1 MKVKKPFRNFSFFLL
16 ITAWLLFG
24 WPPIWQNPRIPP
36 GVQPALATAPLP
48 AYRASG
54 TFTAGTSTVTPPYPA
69 SMQANDI
76 CLLVVSSE
84 NQAITLTTANGFA
97 ELPTWSPQSAGT
109 AATDPGSRLAVFWKR
124 TVGGDSAPKVADS
137 GNNTEGVI
145 HCFSGV
151 TTSGNPWDTGAGG
164 NDSGANDTTGTIP
177 GSTTTFDNDLVVLM
191 TSTSFNGTSTAQC
204 SGWTNANLANITER
218 QDNTN
223 TAGLGGGSCM
233 ATGEKATAGSYTTTT
248 LTLANTTYK
257 GAISLA
263 LKPPQ
268 LPAVSTQAAS
278 AVNETTA
285 TANGNITDAGGDTAD
300 KQGFVYDTSS
310 HGLPGNVAPGSSGYA
325 SFAENTGSFGAG
337 AFTVGLTGL
346 SSGNTYYGR
355 AYAHNSAGYSY
366 GGEVNFT
373 TAIISITITSDGS
386 ISYGIVPVSTSK
398 DTTSSGLNDT
408 QVASNNGSVAEDF
421 NIKGQNS
428 SGWTLA
434 GSAGSEQ
441 YVHAFCTT
449 GSGSPDPCDSSPTW
463 TALTTSYQSLASN
476 VAVSGNQRFDLK
488 ITMPTGTTATAQQ
501 SVDVTVQAVIH

>member
-1 MKVKKPFRNFSFFLL
+1 M
-16 ITAWLLFG
+16 A
-24 WPPIWQNPRIPP
+24 
-36 GVQPALATAPLP
+36 
-48 AYRASG
+48 
-54 TFTAGTSTVTPPYPA
+54 
-69 SMQANDI
+69 ANDI

-84 NQAITLTTANGFA
+84 NEAISLTTANGFVQV
-97 ELPTWSPQSAGT
+97 PTWSPQSAGT

-124 TVGGDSAPKVADS
+124 TVGGDTAPQVADS

-164 NDSGANDTTGTIP
+164 NDSSLNDTSGVIP
-177 GSTTTFDNDLVVLM
+177 GSTTTTDNDLVVLM
-191 TSTSFNGTSTAQC
+191 ISNSFNGTSSAQC
-204 SGWTNANLANITER
+204 SGWTNANLTTITER

-233 ATGEKATAGSYTTTT
+233 ATGQKTTAGSYTNTT

-257 GAISLA
+257 GTISLA

-268 LPAVSTQAAS
+268 LSAVSTQAAS
-278 AVNETTA
+278 SITDTTA
-285 TANGNITDAGGDTAD
+285 TANGNVTDAGGGTID
-300 KQGFVYDTSS
+300 KEGFVYGTSS
-310 HGLPGNVAPGSSGYA
+310 LGLPGNVAPGSSGYA
-325 SFAENTGSFGAG
+325 SFSENTGSFGAG

-346 SSGNTYYGR
+346 SSGSTYYGR

-386 ISYGIVPVSTSK
+386 ISYGILPVNTSK

-408 QVASNNGSVAEDF
+408 QVASNNGNVAEDF
-421 NIKGQNS
+421 NIKGQGS
-428 SGWTLA
+428 SSWTLA
-434 GSAGSEQ
+434 GTAGSEQ

-449 GSGSPDPCDSSPTW
+449 GSGSPDPCDTGPTW
-463 TALTTSYQSLASN
+463 TALTTSYQALGTNIAT
-476 VAVSGNQRFDLK
+476 SGTKRFDLQ
-488 ITMPTGTTATAQQ
+488 ITTPTSTAATAQQ
-501 SVDVTVQAVIH
+501 SVDVTIQAVQH